1 MTSALDD
8 LAVAR
13 RFVERLATLPNEFR
27 QPVLPPLLDVDPYL
41 SAWSNVEAA
50 LGNAPEPERQ
60 RRLKLAAELDRRI
73 REIDLAPAVR
83 SAAGRASRAL
93 LARPWLMPPE
103 SFKFVYE
110 PFQVSI
116 PPQSL

>member
-1 MTSALDD
+1 VTSALDD

-13 RFVERLATLPNEFR
+13 RFVERLATLPDESR
-27 QPVLPPLLDVDPYL
+27 HPVLPPLLDVDPYL

-60 RRLKLAAELDRRI
+60 ARLKLAAELDRRI
-73 REIDLAPAVR
+73 GEIVLEPPVR
-83 SAAGRASRAL
+83 AAARRASRAL
-93 LARPWLMPPE
+93 LARPWLTPPE

-110 PFQVSI
+110 PFQISI
-116 PPQSL
+116 PPESL

>member
-1 MTSALDD
+1 MKSAVDD

-13 RFVERLATLPNEFR
+13 RFIERLATLPNEFR
-27 QPVLPPLLDVDPYL
+27 HPVLPPLLDVDPYL

-50 LGNAPEPERQ
+50 LGNAPETERQ
-60 RRLKLAAELDRRI
+60 RRLKLASELDRRI
-73 REIDLAPAVR
+73 GEIDLAPAVR

-93 LARPWLMPPE
+93 LARPWLTPPE

-110 PFQVSI
+110 PFEISI
-116 PPQSL
+116 PPESL

>member
-13 RFVERLATLPNEFR
+13 RFVERLATLPDEFR
-27 QPVLPPLLDVDPYL
+27 HPVLPPLLDVDPYL

-60 RRLKLAAELDRRI
+60 RRLQLAAELDGRI
-73 REIDLAPAVR
+73 SEIDLAPAVR
-83 SAAGRASRAL
+83 SAAGRAIRAL

-110 PFQVSI
+110 PFEVSI
-116 PPQSL
+116 PPESL

>member
-1 MTSALDD
+1 MTSAVDD

-13 RFVERLATLPNEFR
+13 RFVERLATLPDEFR
-27 QPVLPPLLDVDPYL
+27 HPVLSPLLDVDPYL
-41 SAWSNVEAA
+41 SAWGNVEAA
-50 LGNAPEPERQ
+50 LGNLPETERE

-73 REIDLAPAVR
+73 SAIDLAPAVR

-93 LARPWLMPPE
+93 LARPWLTPAE

-110 PFQVSI
+110 PFEISI
-116 PPQSL
+116 PPESL